1 MNASQMISI
10 FSRITGIYTLWNSIT
25 LMEKINLW
33 FGYDE
38 KSFFKF
44 TIKLQYGIKQ
54 AGIEELFKKYQI

>member
-38 KSFFKF
+38 KSFF
-44 TIKLQYGIKQ
+44 
-54 AGIEELFKKYQI
+54 